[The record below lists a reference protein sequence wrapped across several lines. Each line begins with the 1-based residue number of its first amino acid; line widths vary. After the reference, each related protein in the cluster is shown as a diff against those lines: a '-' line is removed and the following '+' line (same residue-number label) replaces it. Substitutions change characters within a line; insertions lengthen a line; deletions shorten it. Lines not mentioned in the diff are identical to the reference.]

1 MNLNRVILIG
11 RLTKDPEK
19 KVLNSGTEV
28 VRFGLATDRYFLDK
42 SGQKRQET
50 EFHNVVLFGKIGNI
64 ASLYLK
70 KGSLVLVE
78 GRIQTRTWQDNDGN
92 KVSRVEIIGER
103 IQLGPRSYQ
112 NNQTGEK
119 KEEEIP
125 IIEENEQTPEIK
137 IDDIPF

>member
-1 MNLNRVILIG
+1 MNLNKVILIG

-19 KVLNSGTEV
+19 KVLTSGTEV

-50 EFHNVVLFGKIGNI
+50 EFHNIVLFGKIGNI

-78 GRIQTRTWQDNDGN
+78 GRLQTRTWQDNGGN

-103 IQLGPRSYQ
+103 IQLGPRSLQ
-112 NNQTGEK
+112 NQQQEEK

-137 IDDIPF
+137 IDDIPL